1 MKRQTDGQCQNRGEN
16 HMSKQTKIRW
26 VIAHEPLSLFLRAAK
41 DFERR
46 VNEQQTAHE
55 IQVEIMTLTE
65 YSHRY
70 NNGVIV
76 TKHDLLDL
84 MEAGKIE
91 MSQMYTT
98 WLAERYEKDFLVFD
112 LPFLF
117 RDHEHAARVLEG
129 EVGEGILAKLN
140 EKSNVR
146 GLCYTYSGGMRQ
158 LIANKRVSTLEDLAG
173 TPMRSNRNPVAQ
185 ATITA
190 LGMKP
195 VVAEVEDLRQ
205 VVVDGEAVGGETV
218 YPRMYPL
225 RQNEV
230 TKSVVDTGHSLFLTS
245 MIINDQFWDSLST
258 DVQGVIKQAAILA
271 GREERAETL
280 RDAARAEERLVREE
294 GANII
299 KWTSD
304 QRSAAKIAL
313 ADVYE
318 QFKDT
323 FTPGLVDSI
332 EKQA

>member
-1 MKRQTDGQCQNRGEN
+1 
-16 HMSKQTKIRW
+16 MSKNTKIRW
-26 VIAHEPLSLFLRAAK
+26 VIAHEPLNLFVRAAE

-46 VNEQQTAHE
+46 VNEQQSEHKIE
-55 IQVEIMTLTE
+55 VEIMTLTE
-65 YSHRY
+65 FSQRY

-98 WLAERYEKDFLVFD
+98 WLAEKYDSDFLVYD

-117 RDHEHAARVLEG
+117 NDHEHAARVLEG
-129 EVGEGILAKLN
+129 QIGEQLLTN
-140 EKSNVR
+140 LTTKSNVR
-146 GLCYTYSGGMRQ
+146 GLSYTYSGGFRQ
-158 LIANKRVSTLEDLAG
+158 MIANKQVSTLGDLAG
-173 TPMRSNRNPVAQ
+173 TSVRSNRNPVAQ

-205 VVVDGEAVGGETV
+205 IVADGQAEGGETN

-230 TKSVVDTGHSLFLTS
+230 TKSVIDTEHSLFLTS
-245 MIINDQFWDSLST
+245 MIIGNRFWNSVSPE
-258 DVQGVIKQAAILA
+258 VQQIIKKAAVLA
-271 GREERAETL
+271 GREERAETI
-280 RDAARAEERLVREE
+280 RDGERAKVRLVQEE
-294 GANII
+294 GATIHRLSTEE
-299 KWTSD
+299 KAD
-304 QRSAAKIAL
+304 AVAKTAV
-313 ADVYE
+313 VYE
-318 QFKDT
+318 QFADM

-332 EKQA
+332 KKMK